1 MLQESLDLLGRHE
14 LGIEEFLLRKVS
26 AMKIKIIF
34 SFSVYLVVLHKDL
47 LDSDAKLAKVVRDVL
62 LRETFDVLNAAS
74 IDRVLKALFGM

>member
-1 MLQESLDLLGRHE
+1 
-14 LGIEEFLLRKVS
+14 
-26 AMKIKIIF
+26 MKIKIIF